1 MRRPRMA
8 PRPSRSGYT
17 LVEMMMSVLLA
28 LIMMVIVVQIFAL
41 VGRSVGD
48 SRSALEMT
56 SQTRSVASRLR
67 EDLQSLTV
75 EPMPPARPEENPGYF
90 EYIEGP
96 IGPGVPPEAVALNT
110 DEKDAAGVNFLP
122 DTTPGDT
129 DDILMLTVRSRGEP
143 FVGRVFVKT
152 VGGEGEDPTGPFGV
166 QRSAQSPLAEVAWFV
181 RGRTLYRRVLLILPD
196 LGLDL
201 RQPPAPGDPWS
212 YTASLHYDTT
222 TPPELGFYGNYYES
236 RYKDVKDNRFKGF
249 YNNFDLS
256 VRLDKPIAGNP
267 ATWRYV
273 PNTLAD
279 LTKPENRFAHQ
290 PWITNVGAVTG
301 FPFSPHVYF
310 DGSGAMRPSDWR
322 FLGLP
327 TLRECS
333 HFLWPAADSLPN
345 VVLGVADPAL
355 PPNAYSQPRDLWNDP
370 LPYTIVGP
378 SPNTGGIDQETGTLR
393 FDQPATTP
401 PMFMGPRVAE
411 DVMLTNV
418 IGFDIKAWDPNAP
431 LLQKSGQA
439 VVLAPGDPGY
449 PTLGPFTAAQLAK
462 ILNNNDQPT
471 WTVVGRGAYVDL
483 NYSQLPPAQ
492 FATAFS
498 GPPAQ
503 KSGLQ
508 GVGAG
513 VYDTWSTHYEHDG
526 INQKN
531 PLDPAHA
538 DLGTNGFDDNNDG
551 VVDDPGEMDTSP
563 PYPVPLR
570 GIQVRIRVFEPDSR
584 QIREVT
590 ITQDFL
596 PE

>member
-1 MRRPRMA
+1 MA

-96 IGPGVPPEAVALNT
+96 IGPGVLPETVSLNT

-212 YTASLHYDTT
+212 YAASLHYDAA

-249 YNNFDLS
+249 DNNFDLS
-256 VRLDKPIAGNP
+256 VRLDKPNP
-267 ATWRYV
+267 SNLATWRYV

-279 LTKPENRFAHQ
+279 LTKRENRFAHQ
-290 PWITNVGAVTG
+290 PWIEGTAPATP
-301 FPFSPHVYF
+301 FPFSPYIWF
-310 DGSGAMRPSDWR
+310 DNGTMKVSDWQL
-322 FLGLP
+322 LGLP

-333 HFLWPAADSLPN
+333 HFLWDAAGPLPN
-345 VVLGVADPAL
+345 VVLGVDPANPAL
-355 PPNAYSQPRDLWNDP
+355 APKTYPQKRDLWNEP

-378 SPNTGGIDQETGTLR
+378 RNGGIDPETGTLR
-393 FDQPATTP
+393 FDPPPDLPTP
-401 PMFMGPRVAE
+401 SMFMGPRVAE

-418 IGFDIKAWDPNAP
+418 IGFDVKAWDPGARVYQLN
-431 LLQKSGQA
+431 GVA
-439 VVLAPGDPGY
+439 VVPGDPGY
-449 PTLGPFTAAQLAK
+449 SKALTDGTL
-462 ILNNNDQPT
+462 
-471 WTVVGRGAYVDL
+471 VGYGAYVDL
-483 NYSQLPPAQ
+483 GYGHYGPYTPPLNAP
-492 FATAFS
+492 TPAFY
-498 GPPAQ
+498 GDGNP
-503 KSGLQ
+503 KSRLTR
-508 GVGAG
+508 

-526 INQKN
+526 IPQSGGVG
-531 PLDPAHA
+531 
-538 DLGTNGFDDNNDG
+538 DLATNGFDDVEDQNGVDSDGDGVINSIDG

>member
-1 MRRPRMA
+1 
-8 PRPSRSGYT
+8 
-17 LVEMMMSVLLA
+17 
-28 LIMMVIVVQIFAL
+28 
-41 VGRSVGD
+41 
-48 SRSALEMT
+48 
-56 SQTRSVASRLR
+56 
-67 EDLQSLTV
+67 
-75 EPMPPARPEENPGYF
+75 
-90 EYIEGP
+90 
-96 IGPGVPPEAVALNT
+96 
-110 DEKDAAGVNFLP
+110 
-122 DTTPGDT
+122 
-129 DDILMLTVRSRGEP
+129 
-143 FVGRVFVKT
+143 
-152 VGGEGEDPTGPFGV
+152 
-166 QRSAQSPLAEVAWFV
+166 
-181 RGRTLYRRVLLILPD
+181 LLILPD
-196 LGLDL
+196 QGLDL

-212 YTASLHYDTT
+212 YTNSLHYDTT

-249 YNNFDLS
+249 DNNFDLS
-256 VRLDKPIAGNP
+256 VRLDKPNPSNP

-279 LTKPENRFAHQ
+279 LTKRENRFAHQ
-290 PWITNVGAVTG
+290 PWIEGTPPATQ
-301 FPFSPHVYF
+301 FPFSPYIWF
-310 DGSGAMRPSDWR
+310 DNGTMKASDWQL
-322 FLGLP
+322 LGLP

-333 HFLWPAADSLPN
+333 HFLWDAAGPLPN
-345 VVLGVADPAL
+345 VVLGVDPANPAL
-355 PPNAYSQPRDLWNDP
+355 APKTYPQKRDLWNDP

-378 SPNTGGIDQETGTLR
+378 RNGGIDPETGTLR
-393 FDQPATTP
+393 FDPPPDLPTP

-418 IGFDIKAWDPNAP
+418 IGFDVKAWDPNAP
-431 LLQKSGQA
+431 LLQKSGQT

-449 PTLGPFTAAQLAK
+449 PTLGPFTPAQLAK
-462 ILNNNDQPT
+462 ILNNGDQPT
-471 WTVVGRGAYVDL
+471 WIVVGRGAYVDL

-508 GVGAG
+508 GIGAG

-526 INQKN
+526 INQQN

-551 VVDDPGEMDTSP
+551 VVDDPGETDTSP

-570 GIQVRIRVFEPDSR
+570 GIQIRIRVFEPDSR